1 MSIISREKK
10 SKIILR
16 RLLGAQIYTYKTIS
30 FVLNSVTESPTAHMY
45 WQACQSPALQVP
57 YSDQSVRRLL
67 RLRLLVRRVPLG
79 RGCAG
84 DLNHCFSRFNVE
96 VIAELYIKS
105 LSEAYLLFIWSNTAH
120 TSLTQFKG
128 QDQIGPYKHYFFQKI
143 QTVHL
148 GFLGHTSH
156 KQSSRVKCVL

>member
-1 MSIISREKK
+1 MAYLLFRTVRIVEVNHLQRKK
-10 SKIILR
+10 IKNNSSQVTWCIDLHVQDNILC
-16 RLLGAQIYTYKTIS
+16 LELCD
-30 FVLNSVTESPTAHMY
+30 ESPTAHMY

-79 RGCAG
+79 RGCAV
-84 DLNHCFSRFNVE
+84 DLNHFFSRFNVE

-120 TSLTQFKG
+120 TSLT
-128 QDQIGPYKHYFFQKI
+128 
-143 QTVHL
+143 
-148 GFLGHTSH
+148 
-156 KQSSRVKCVL
+156 VLLWVCGMQ